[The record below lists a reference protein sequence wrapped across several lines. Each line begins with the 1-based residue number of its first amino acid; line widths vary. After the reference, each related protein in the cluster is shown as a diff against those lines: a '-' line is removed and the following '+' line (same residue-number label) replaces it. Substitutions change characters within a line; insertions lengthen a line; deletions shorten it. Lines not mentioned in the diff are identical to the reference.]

1 MATWAENSYPPVLEG
16 LGYRFAEGEDFAE
29 PNGDNPEFMDFAPG
43 NQVVA
48 ASAAGN
54 SLGTAF
60 IFFEYHHTPN
70 WPNRS
75 ENGRRV
81 YKCVP
86 CMTSKKKKFKVSIR
100 LKNTKCSQCDDSF
113 PCTGCRTRY
122 EKESEEDKA
131 RYCNQIPAKLQ
142 KIRKGVQEGSPFSR
156 TIVRSKTITNESN
169 LQLRVQAIEETKC
182 VTLL

>member
-1 MATWAENSYPPVLEG
+1 MATWDSYPPFLEG
-16 LGYRFAEGEDFAE
+16 LGYGFAAGEDFPE
-29 PNGDNPEFMDFAPG
+29 RNGDNPEFMNFAPG

-60 IFFEYHHTPN
+60 IFFEYHHTAG
-70 WPNRS
+70 WPDRS

-113 PCTGCRTRY
+113 PCTGCHTRY

-131 RYCNQIPAKLQ
+131 RYCNQMPAKLQ
-142 KIRKGVQEGSPFSR
+142 KIRKRFQEASPSSR
-156 TIVRSKTITNESN
+156 RIVSWKTITNASN
-169 LQLRVQAIEETKC
+169 LQLRVQAIEETQC